1 LKQFAG
7 GLRFRTPMTAKSS
20 TSQSQLKRYE
30 ESIAQDGLR
39 LTRQRRH
46 VYEVLLERQ
55 DHPTAMEVFLRAKPG
70 METLSLATVYNV
82 LETLADRGLVRKVHL
97 DSGST
102 RYCANHSK
110 HGHFT
115 CTGCGAVLDVPLLPG
130 AELEKLHQLP
140 RGYTVTQQEVS
151 LHGLCATCRRQQN

>member
-1 LKQFAG
+1 MGTK
-7 GLRFRTPMTAKSS
+7 TSS
-20 TSQSQLKRYE
+20 SSSQLKRYE
-30 ESIAQDGLR
+30 ETIAQGGLR

-46 VYEVLLERQ
+46 VYEVLLARQ
-55 DHPTAMEVFLRAKPG
+55 DHPTAMEVFLRAKPD
-70 METLSLATVYNV
+70 MESLSLATVYNT

-97 DSGST
+97 DRGST
-102 RYCANHSK
+102 RYCANNAR

-151 LHGLCATCRRQQN
+151 LHGLCAACCKNQDNHQ

>member
-1 LKQFAG
+1 MA
-7 GLRFRTPMTAKSS
+7 AKTSN
-20 TSQSQLKRYE
+20 SQSQLKRYE

-39 LTRQRRH
+39 LTRQRKH
-46 VYEVLLERQ
+46 VYEVLLGRQ
-55 DHPTAMEVFLRAKPG
+55 DHPTAMEVFLRAKPE
-70 METLSLATVYNV
+70 MESLSLATVYNV

-102 RYCANHSK
+102 RYCANNSK

-115 CTGCGAVLDVPLLPG
+115 CTGCGAVMDVPLIPG

-140 RGYTVTQQEVS
+140 RGYTVTQQEVA
-151 LHGLCATCRRQQN
+151 LRGLCADCRKK

>member
-1 LKQFAG
+1 MSAK
-7 GLRFRTPMTAKSS
+7 TASS
-20 TSQSQLKRYE
+20 KSQLKRYE

-46 VYEVLLERQ
+46 VYEVLLARQ

-70 METLSLATVYNV
+70 MKSLSLATVYNT
-82 LETLADRGLVRKVHL
+82 LETLAARGLARKVHL
-97 DSGST
+97 DGGST
-102 RYCANHSK
+102 RYCANAAK

-115 CTGCGAVLDVPLLPG
+115 CTSCGAMLDVPLLPG

-151 LHGLCATCRRQQN
+151 LHGLCASCRRNRN

>member
-1 LKQFAG
+1 
-7 GLRFRTPMTAKSS
+7 MTAKTASS
-20 TSQSQLKRYE
+20 KRQLKRYE

-46 VYEVLLERQ
+46 VYEVLLDRQ

-70 METLSLATVYNV
+70 MKSLSLATVYNT
-82 LETLADRGLVRKVHL
+82 LETLAARGLARKVHL

-102 RYCANHSK
+102 RYCANVAK

-115 CTGCGAVLDVPLLPG
+115 CTSCGAVLDVPLLPG

-151 LHGLCATCRRQQN
+151 LHGICSACRKNHN

>member
-1 LKQFAG
+1 
-7 GLRFRTPMTAKSS
+7 MTAK
-20 TSQSQLKRYE
+20 TVNPKIQLKRYE
-30 ESIAQDGLR
+30 QSIALDGLR
-39 LTRQRRH
+39 LTRQRKH
-46 VYEVLLERQ
+46 VYEVLLDRQ
-55 DHPTAMEVFLRAKPG
+55 DHPTAMEVFLRAKPA
-70 METLSLATVYNV
+70 MESLSLATVYNV

-102 RYCANHSK
+102 RYCANNSK

-140 RGYTVTQQEVS
+140 RGYAVTQQEVS
-151 LHGLCATCRRQQN
+151 LRGLCADCLKK

>member
-1 LKQFAG
+1 LNAKKTSSATQ
-7 GLRFRTPMTAKSS
+7 LR
-20 TSQSQLKRYE
+20 RYE

-46 VYEVLLERQ
+46 VYEVLLGRQ
-55 DHPTAMEVFLRAKPG
+55 DHPTAMEVFLRARPE
-70 METLSLATVYNV
+70 MESLSLATVYNV

-102 RYCANHSK
+102 RYCANNSK

-151 LHGLCATCRRQQN
+151 LHGLCALCRKNHN

>member
-1 LKQFAG
+1 M
-7 GLRFRTPMTAKSS
+7 TPKTSS
-20 TSQSQLKRYE
+20 SRRQLKRYE
-30 ESIAQDGLR
+30 QSIAQDGLR

-46 VYEVLLERQ
+46 VYEVLLGRQ

-70 METLSLATVYNV
+70 MESLSLATVYNV
-82 LETLADRGLVRKVHL
+82 LETLAARGMVRKVHL
-97 DSGST
+97 DRGSM
-102 RYCANHSK
+102 RYCANVSK

-115 CTGCGAVLDVPLLPG
+115 CTSCGSVLDVPLLPG

-151 LHGLCATCRRQQN
+151 LHGLCASCRKNQN

>member
-1 LKQFAG
+1 MTVK
-7 GLRFRTPMTAKSS
+7 TP
-20 TSQSQLKRYE
+20 SQKSQLKRYE

-39 LTRQRRH
+39 LTRQRKH
-46 VYEVLLERQ
+46 VYEVLLGRQ
-55 DHPTAMEVFLRAKPG
+55 DHPTAMEVFLRAKPE

-102 RYCANHSK
+102 RYCANNSK

-115 CTGCGAVLDVPLLPG
+115 CTQCGGVMDVPLLPG

-140 RGYTVTQQEVS
+140 RGYTVTTQEVS
-151 LHGLCATCRRQQN
+151 LRGLCADCRKK

>member
-1 LKQFAG
+1 MSVKK
-7 GLRFRTPMTAKSS
+7 TSS
-20 TSQSQLKRYE
+20 ETQIRRYE

-46 VYEVLLERQ
+46 VYEVLLGRQ
-55 DHPTAMEVFLRAKPG
+55 DHPTAMEVFLRARPD
-70 METLSLATVYNV
+70 MESLSLATVYNV

-102 RYCANHSK
+102 RYCANNAK

-115 CTGCGAVLDVPLLPG
+115 CTGCGSVLDVPLLPG

-140 RGYTVTQQEVS
+140 RGYSVTMQEVS
-151 LHGLCATCRRQQN
+151 LHGLCAACRKSNN

>member
-1 LKQFAG
+1 MAVKIANPQ
-7 GLRFRTPMTAKSS
+7 T
-20 TSQSQLKRYE
+20 QLKRYE
-30 ESIAQDGLR
+30 QSIAQDGLR
-39 LTRQRRH
+39 LTRQRKH
-46 VYEVLLERQ
+46 VYEVLLDRQ
-55 DHPTAMEVFLRAKPG
+55 DHPTAMEVFLRAKPA
-70 METLSLATVYNV
+70 MESLSLATVYNV

-102 RYCANHSK
+102 RYCANNSK

-140 RGYTVTQQEVS
+140 RGYAVTQQEVS
-151 LHGLCATCRRQQN
+151 LRGLCADCIKKSRLNL

>member
-1 LKQFAG
+1 MTVK
-7 GLRFRTPMTAKSS
+7 TP
-20 TSQSQLKRYE
+20 SQRSQLKRYE

-39 LTRQRRH
+39 LTRQRKH
-46 VYEVLLERQ
+46 VYEVLLGRQ
-55 DHPTAMEVFLRAKPG
+55 DHPTAMEVFLRAKPE
-70 METLSLATVYNV
+70 MESLSLATVYNV
-82 LETLADRGLVRKVHL
+82 LETLAERGMVRKVHL

-115 CTGCGAVLDVPLLPG
+115 CTGCGAVMDVPLLPG

-140 RGYTVTQQEVS
+140 RGYTVMTQEVS
-151 LHGLCATCRRQQN
+151 LRGLCADCRKK

>member
-1 LKQFAG
+1 MRRYLPPPAMTVK
-7 GLRFRTPMTAKSS
+7 TP
-20 TSQSQLKRYE
+20 SQKSQLKRYE

-39 LTRQRRH
+39 LTRQRKH
-46 VYEVLLERQ
+46 VYEVLLGRQ
-55 DHPTAMEVFLRAKPG
+55 DHPTAMEVFLRAKPE

-102 RYCANHSK
+102 RYCANNSK

-115 CTGCGAVLDVPLLPG
+115 CTQCGGVMDVPLLPG

-140 RGYTVTQQEVS
+140 RGYTVMTQEVS
-151 LHGLCATCRRQQN
+151 LRGLCAGCRKK